1 MIRTILY
8 VIVAVLAIS
17 ALRSVIGIFA
27 KAFANFVNPQ
37 QQPPPAA
44 RRPTVE
50 AGGELKRD
58 PVCGTFISTATALQK
73 KAGGEV
79 YYFCS
84 EACREKFSPKKS
96 EVRSQKSE

>member
-27 KAFANFVNPQ
+27 KAFANFVSPQ
-37 QQPPPAA
+37 QQPSA

-84 EACREKFSPKKS
+84 EACREKF
-96 EVRSQKSE
+96 RG

>member
-1 MIRTILY
+1 MVRAILY

-27 KAFANFVNPQ
+27 RAFATFVQP
-37 QQPPPAA
+37 QPPSPAA

-58 PVCGTFISTATALQK
+58 PVCGTFISTSTALHK
-73 KAGGEV
+73 KISGEV

-84 EACREKFSPKKS
+84 ETCREKF
-96 EVRSQKSE
+96 RG